1 MNDEINIIP
10 CGTKAT
16 FGNIEGWVGTV
27 EITFTNIL
35 YKFEY
40 FDKDYNHKFLWCHEM
55 ELIIESGKRQRV
67 GFSTSNHTNN
77 KQNN

>member
-1 MNDEINIIP
+1 MDTIKIIP

-16 FGNIEGWVGTV
+16 FGNIQGWIGTV

-55 ELIIESGKRQRV
+55 ELNISSHKKQSV
-67 GFSTSNHTNN
+67 GFLTFNPNGN
-77 KQNN
+77 G